1 MAPVYEEAHMR
12 VIRKF
17 LIFVAAIGFSTS
29 AVMAYGMPQSSGGD
43 PVTVTVTATGKD
55 QSAPPAVPVNS
66 VVVKQDGKSAKI
78 LSWEPVSGGKTGLDV
93 AVFIDD
99 SVSQKASVQLK
110 DIGDFI
116 RTLSPDARVAVVYA
130 NYGAAKFEQEFSTDH
145 EKAVKAIRIP
155 NALPGSANGLYDS
168 FSALIKKWPESQNR
182 KVVIFVSDG
191 IDVTNGV
198 EDSVPGQSM
207 VLQRAI
213 DAAERAGVV
222 VYAIFASGS
231 GRAVQNQFLVNN
243 GQGSLARLA
252 SETGGDAFFSGF
264 QTPVS
269 FKPFLEDIGKLMGQQ
284 YLLTFVATPAEKGRY
299 ARLQVM
305 VEAGDVELIAPDHV
319 YVAGG
324 K

>member
-1 MAPVYEEAHMR
+1 MR
-12 VIRKF
+12 FFRKF
-17 LIFVAAIGFSTS
+17 FILAAATS
-29 AVMAYGMPQSSGGD
+29 LWACGVMAHGAPQANGAS
-43 PVTVTVTATGKD
+43 VTVTVTATGKD
-55 QSAPPAVPVNS
+55 QSAPAAVPANA
-66 VVVKQDGKSAKI
+66 VVVKQDGKAAKI
-78 LSWEPVSGGKTGLDV
+78 LSWEPVSGGKAGLDV
-93 AVFIDD
+93 AVLIDD
-99 SVSQKASVQLK
+99 SVTQKASVQLK
-110 DIGDFI
+110 DIGDFL
-116 RTLSPDARVAVVYA
+116 RKLSPDARVAVVYA
-130 NYGAAKFEQEFSTDH
+130 NYGAAKFEQEFTTDH
-145 EKAVKAIRIP
+145 EKAAKAIRIP
-155 NALPGSANGLYDS
+155 DALPGSANGVYDS

-191 IDVTNGV
+191 IDVSNGV
-198 EDSVPGQSM
+198 DDSLPGQSM

-213 DAAERAGVV
+213 DAAERASVV

-284 YLLTFVATPAEKGRY
+284 YLLTFVPTPAEKGRY
-299 ARLQVM
+299 ARLQVT

>member
-1 MAPVYEEAHMR
+1 LAHAAPQAN
-12 VIRKF
+12 
-17 LIFVAAIGFSTS
+17 
-29 AVMAYGMPQSSGGD
+29 GGS
-43 PVTVTVTATGKD
+43 VTVTVTATGKD
-55 QSAPPAVPVNS
+55 QSAPPAVPANS
-66 VVVKQDGKSAKI
+66 VVVKQDGKNAKVI
-78 LSWEPVSGGKTGLDV
+78 SWEPVSGGKAGLDV
-93 AVFIDD
+93 AVLIDD
-99 SVSQKASVQLK
+99 SVSQKASLQLK
-110 DIGDFI
+110 DIGDFL

-130 NYGAAKFEQEFSTDH
+130 NYGAAKFEQEFTTDH
-145 EKAVKAIRIP
+145 EKAAKAIRIP
-155 NALPGSANGLYDS
+155 NAFPGSANGVYDS
-168 FSALIKKWPESQNR
+168 FGDLIKKWPVSQSR

-191 IDVTNGV
+191 IDITNGV
-198 EDSVPGQSM
+198 DDSLPGQSM

-222 VYAIFASGS
+222 VYSIFASGS
-231 GRAVQNQFLVNN
+231 GRAVQNSFLVNN

-284 YLLTFVATPAEKGRY
+284 YLLTFVPVPAEKGRY
-299 ARLQVM
+299 ARLQVTA
-305 VEAGDVELIAPDHV
+305 EAGDVELIAPDHV

>member
-1 MAPVYEEAHMR
+1 MR
-12 VIRKF
+12 VTQKF
-17 LIFVAAIGFSTS
+17 LILVAAIGLSTS
-29 AVMAYGMPQSSGGD
+29 AVLAHRAPQANGSS
-43 PVTVTVTATGKD
+43 VTVTVTATGKD
-55 QSAPPAVPVNS
+55 QSAPPTVPANAVM
-66 VVVKQDGKSAKI
+66 VKQDGKAAKVI
-78 LSWEPVSGGKTGLDV
+78 SWEPANGGKAGLDI
-93 AVFIDD
+93 AVLIDD

-110 DIGDFI
+110 DIGDFL
-116 RTLSPDARVAVVYA
+116 RTLSPDAREAVVYA
-130 NYGAAKFEQEFSTDH
+130 NYGGAKFEQEFTTDH
-145 EKAVKAIRIP
+145 DKASKAIRIP
-155 NALPGSANGLYDS
+155 NALPGSANGVYDS
-168 FSALIKKWPESQNR
+168 FTELIKKWPSSQNR

-191 IDVTNGV
+191 IDVSNGV
-198 EDSVPGQSM
+198 DDSLPGQSM

-222 VYAIFASGS
+222 VYTIFASGS

-264 QTPVS
+264 QTPIS

-284 YLLTFVATPAEKGRY
+284 YLLTFATTPAEKARY
-299 ARLQVM
+299 ARLQVT